1 MTDISNRTTL
11 VTLYQAGEGIYEL
24 MDKVLVIDE
33 GRMLYQGPANEAKQ
47 YMIDLGFH
55 CPDRETTADFLVAVT
70 DPKQR
75 IIREGYEAQAP
86 RSAEE
91 FERAYKS
98 SAAYKRVLADVDEYE
113 KQLGESDYQD
123 AREFK
128 QSVKEQKSKHVS
140 SKSSFTVSFWRQVLV
155 SFPPLF
161 PAS

>member
-33 GRMLYQGPANEAKQ
+33 GRMIYQGPAKEAKQ

-55 CPDRETTADFLVAVT
+55 CPKRETTADFLVAVT

-75 IIREGYEAQAP
+75 IVREGYEDQIP
-86 RSAEE
+86 RSAED
-91 FERAYKS
+91 FERAYRTS
-98 SAAYKRVLADVDEYE
+98 EAYQRMLADVEEYE

-123 AREFK
+123 TREFK

-140 SKSSFTVSFWRQVLV
+140 SKSSFTVSFRRQVLV
-155 SFPPLF
+155 SL
-161 PAS
+161 SS